1 MNDTVELKA
10 QMSTGEWR
18 TMKIVEYIND
28 QYVIQQMKMMKASM
42 PNMRWKAVSKR
53 EGLIDILD

>member
-1 MNDTVELKA
+1 
-10 QMSTGEWR
+10 
-18 TMKIVEYIND
+18 
-28 QYVIQQMKMMKASM
+28 MMKASM